1 MKPLG
6 QPWGGRGWAQVGG
19 RGSGRGGEV
28 GPPAPPPPSPT
39 RPQRAPLRG
48 SLGGWRGIRGARGWR
63 SDPGLLFW
71 ARELRRGFV
80 AGARRPGRYP
90 SQRGGSEGSPG
101 AQPPPRHSLS
111 GLEGLQSCCSSHP
124 GPPPRSF
131 ASSPELPC

>member
-6 QPWGGRGWAQVGG
+6 QAWGGRGRAQVGG

-48 SLGGWRGIRGARGWR
+48 SRGGWRGIRGAQGWR

-71 ARELRRGFV
+71 VREVRRGFV

-90 SQRGGSEGSPG
+90 SERRERGLAGRPAASP
-101 AQPPPRHSLS
+101 ALALRTRRSAKLLLLPSRPAFSLF
-111 GLEGLQSCCSSHP
+111 
-124 GPPPRSF
+124 R
-131 ASSPELPC
+131 